1 MGLEFTLFFPIIN
14 RLFFIKNT
22 MVNPSIKG
30 RKSKDV
36 HQNQNQNVH
45 IRARADAE
53 STISLFVLIGLVPF
67 SFI

>member
-36 HQNQNQNVH
+36 HQNQNQNFH
-45 IRARADAE
+45 IRARVDAE